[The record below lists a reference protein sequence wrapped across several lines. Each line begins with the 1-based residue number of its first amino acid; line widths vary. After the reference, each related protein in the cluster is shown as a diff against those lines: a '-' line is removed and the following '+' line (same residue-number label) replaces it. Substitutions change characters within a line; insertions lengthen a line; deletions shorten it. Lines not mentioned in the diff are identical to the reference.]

1 MRKVVVSEFLSLDGV
16 IEEPVWSLQLTGE
29 EQQKYKL
36 DELSASDA
44 LLLGRAT
51 YEELAASWP
60 HASAHYGGYT
70 DMMNSYPKHVVST
83 TLQEPLEWNAKLI
96 EGDVAEE
103 VTKLKQEP
111 GKDILVYGSGDL
123 LNTLMK
129 HNLVDEYR
137 LMVFPIVVGSGKR
150 LFEGE
155 IDTTILELV
164 DSKTFGTGVAVLTY
178 QPAGRTSGTG
188 PLAGGRAIA
197 KLPAQ
202 DLERTRAFYRDKLG
216 LVPVEERDGG
226 LRYVVASG
234 EFHLFLS
241 TGSASGESTQ
251 MGFEVED
258 LDAVVVELRSRG
270 VVFEAIDAP
279 GYEVV
284 DGMIEVDDNY
294 PSKGRGERGIFFHD
308 SEGNLLALGQAI
320 G

>member
-16 IEEPVWSLQLTGE
+16 IEEPLWSRRLTGE

-51 YEELAASWP
+51 YEELAAEWP
-60 HASAHYGGYT
+60 HLSEQYGGYT

-111 GKDILVYGSGDL
+111 GKEILVYGSGDL
-123 LNTLMK
+123 VNTLMK

-155 IDTTILELV
+155 LDTTALELV
-164 DSKTFGTGVAVLTY
+164 DSKTFGTGVVVLTY
-178 QPAGRTSGTG
+178 QPAGRISGTG

-202 DLERTRAFYRDKLG
+202 DLERARAFYRDKLG

-258 LDAVVVELRSRG
+258 LDTVVAELRSRG
-270 VVFEAIDAP
+270 VVFEPIDAP